1 MTLLAAGLAV
11 MMGVSTTAVYAGVL
25 PPQSHP
31 YGKSYSQWSAGW
43 WQWLFSL
50 PVDGHPGTDSPNFD
64 VTEGQSGHVWFLTG
78 PFGTVERHATIPAG
92 TALFVALVNVD
103 SSTLEQ
109 PPFFGATAADQLA
122 IANGFADYI
131 TDLSFTVDGK
141 SVGNIADFR
150 VTSPQF
156 SFTAPSPWIFGQTG
170 GSGLATGVGYFV
182 MLSPLSV
189 GEHTIHYTGA
199 FKFSDAPED
208 YIGVDM
214 TYHVQVK
221 LIHVKPRA
229 RRGRSRFRHSTD
241 ALRPASPTGLRFRCG

>member
-1 MTLLAAGLAV
+1 MTVATAVLFAAVLSLAATSAMASG
-11 MMGVSTTAVYAGVL
+11 SVL
-25 PPQSHP
+25 PPNSKAFGQ
-31 YGKSYSQWSAGW
+31 SYSEWSANW

-50 PVDGHPGTDSPNFD
+50 PVDGHPGTDTPDFD
-64 VTEGQSGHVWFLTG
+64 VTDGQSGHVWFLAG
-78 PFGTVERHATIPAG
+78 PFGTVERSITIPAG
-92 TALFVALVNVD
+92 TALYVALVNVD
-103 SSTLEQ
+103 GSSLEE
-109 PPFFGATAADQLA
+109 PPFHGDTAEEQLA

-141 SVGNIADFR
+141 EVENIGDFR

-156 SFTAPSPWIFGQTG
+156 SFTAPTPWIFGATG
-170 GSGLATGVGYFV
+170 GSGTAVGVGYFV

-214 TYHVQVK
+214 TYHVTVK
-221 LIHVKPRA
+221 
-229 RRGRSRFRHSTD
+229 
-241 ALRPASPTGLRFRCG
+241 